1 MEAVSTDAP
10 TTSRDAGAPS
20 PTPPDRERGRR
31 VDASMSLLVDMMANT
46 LDEAYA
52 ERAARRPDPPHR
64 PPEAAVR
71 GGRGRWTVLVGLVAV
86 GLLAGTAIAQVRARE
101 VDSRGVRTGLAQEVR
116 DRAARSDALAAQAA
130 ALREQVAAA
139 REQALGTDAAGRETA
154 RRLAELEAASAAS
167 PVRGPGVVVTL
178 DDADRGQG
186 VAPEPLRAGTVAEG
200 RVSDRDLQDVVN
212 GLWAAGAEAVA
223 VNGQR
228 LGAMTAIR
236 SAGDAVLVDLRPLS
250 PPYVVEAVG
259 DPGDLQVGF
268 VDGPSGHRLS
278 TLASLYGIEFD
289 VERAEGLTLPGAT
302 APRLRAVTPAPGA
315 GS

>member
-1 MEAVSTDAP
+1 MESVATDVP
-10 TTSRDAGAPS
+10 TTARDGAAPA
-20 PTPPDRERGRR
+20 PEGPRERR

-52 ERAARRPDPPHR
+52 ERASGRTNRPHPPAQTPAGAR
-64 PPEAAVR
+64 
-71 GGRGRWTVLVGLVAV
+71 RGRWAPLAGLVAV
-86 GLLAGTAIAQVRARE
+86 GLVTGTAIAQVRAGE
-101 VDSRGVRTGLAQEVR
+101 VESRGVRTGLAQEVR
-116 DRAARSDALAAQAA
+116 DRTARSDALAAQAA
-130 ALREQVAAA
+130 ALRDEVAAA
-139 REQALGTDAAGRETA
+139 REQALGTDAAGGETT
-154 RRLAELEAASAAS
+154 RRLAALEAASATAA
-167 PVRGPGVVVTL
+167 VRGPGVVVTL
-178 DDADRGQG
+178 DDADAGEEG
-186 VAPEPLRAGTVAEG
+186 APDPLRGGTVPEG

-228 LGAMTAIR
+228 LGALTAIR

-259 DPGDLQVGF
+259 DPGDLQVDF
-268 VDGPSGHRLS
+268 VDGPSGRRLA

-289 VERAEGLTLPGAT
+289 VERADALTLPGST
-302 APRLRAVTPAPGA
+302 PPRLRLATPAPGA